1 MGKRLDCHERALRL
15 LSVRPRSRRELEL
28 RLRGAGFEADEV
40 EAELARLEAVG
51 LVDDE
56 AFARAV
62 VEHELTVRRSGRRAV
77 GSRLAARGV
86 DRATIDAALQEA
98 SGTGDE
104 DRALELARSRV
115 SRLAGVGPEQAFTR
129 LVGFLARRGYE
140 PSVARAAARRA
151 LSVDAAGEGARPR
164 LLPQRGGR
172 RTLAP

>member
-1 MGKRLDCHERALRL
+1 MGKRLDSHERALRL
-15 LSVRPRSRRELEL
+15 LSVRPRSRRELQQ

-77 GSRLAARGV
+77 GSRLAAKGV
-86 DRATIDAALQEA
+86 DRATIEAALEEV
-98 SGTGDE
+98 SGPE
-104 DRALELARSRV
+104 DAERALELARSRV
-115 SRLAGVGPEQAFTR
+115 SRLSGVGPEQAFTR

-140 PSVARAAARRA
+140 PSVARSAARLA
-151 LSVDAAGEGARPR
+151 LGVDATGEGERPR
-164 LLPQRGGR
+164 LLPQPGRR

>member
-15 LSVRPRSRRELEL
+15 LSVRPRSRRELHV
-28 RLRGAGFEADEV
+28 RLRRAGFEVDEV

-62 VEHELTVRRSGRRAV
+62 VEHELTVRRSGSRAV
-77 GSRLAARGV
+77 GSRLASKGV
-86 DRATIDAALQEA
+86 DRATIEAALQEA
-98 SGTGDE
+98 PGPE
-104 DRALELARSRV
+104 DAERALELARTRV
-115 SRLAGVGPEQAFTR
+115 SRLSGLGPEQAFTR

-140 PSVARAAARRA
+140 PSLARSAARTA
-151 LSVDAAGEGARPR
+151 LGVDEAEEGERPP